1 MNLKKVAGSNNKHR
15 VTLYA
20 LSTCGWCRRT
30 KELLNEHNIEYDYID
45 VDLCIGEE
53 RDEVLNAVRQI
64 NPRVSFPT
72 LQIDGQVVVGFDEKR
87 IKELLEI

>member
-53 RDEVLNAVRQI
+53 REEVLNAVRQI

-72 LQIDGQVVVGFDEKR
+72 LQIDGQVVVGFDEER